1 MLFLSNYGKLVTIL
15 FTGGKSI
22 MSFIGH
28 NGGKTPKYNEEF
40 LNDFSACV
48 LDAIHQRLSTS
59 NEANRIEDAL
69 QECLAKGMDLED
81 LFDEVVEATV
91 SANGFT
97 FVCDTAITPRA
108 IISFELGSSMLTLT
122 STMMSTFFNYT
133 TLRQNRSLLCTL
145 NSWGNYNMQKHL
157 NGVFIFSIYL
167 L

>member
-15 FTGGKSI
+15 FIGGKSI

-69 QECLAKGMDLED
+69 QECLAKGMDLPD

-108 IISFELGSSMLTLT
+108 VISFELGSSMLYFDINDDEYVLQLHD
-122 STMMSTFFNYT
+122 FEA
-133 TLRQNRSLLCTL
+133 
-145 NSWGNYNMQKHL
+145 KP
-157 NGVFIFSIYL
+157 FIAMHSEL
-167 L
+167 MG

>member
-1 MLFLSNYGKLVTIL
+1 
-15 FTGGKSI
+15 

-28 NGGKTPKYNEEF
+28 KGGKTPKYDEEF
-40 LNDFSACV
+40 LNDFSTCV

-59 NEANRIEDAL
+59 DEANRIEDAL

-108 IISFELGSSMLTLT
+108 IISFELGSSMLYFDINDDEYVLQLHD
-122 STMMSTFFNYT
+122 FEA
-133 TLRQNRSLLCTL
+133 
-145 NSWGNYNMQKHL
+145 KP
-157 NGVFIFSIYL
+157 FIAMHSEL
-167 L
+167 MG

>member
-1 MLFLSNYGKLVTIL
+1 MLLFLSNYGKLVTIL
-15 FTGGKSI
+15 FIGGKSI

-59 NEANRIEDAL
+59 DEANRIEDAL

-108 IISFELGSSMLTLT
+108 IISFELGSSMLYFDINDDEYVLQLHD
-122 STMMSTFFNYT
+122 FEA
-133 TLRQNRSLLCTL
+133 
-145 NSWGNYNMQKHL
+145 KP
-157 NGVFIFSIYL
+157 FIAMHSEL
-167 L
+167 MG